1 MKNKKNISLELTL
14 MWIGSITAL
23 GVTIF
28 ADVNFWVTLLA
39 AGIIT
44 FQMIIM
50 GKYILVQKNVDNEN
64 KAEEKNMVLKI
75 IFGIFGFLLSGMSNR
90 IYSFLEKLDLKN
102 ILKVM
107 GVQQL
112 IWVVSVIIM
121 VSSLYSKGYINLLGV
136 VVIGSVVVVGI
147 TEVSQTYKIFKK
159 NDNM

>member
-14 MWIGSITAL
+14 MWIGSIVTSA
-23 GVTIF
+23 VTIF

-39 AGIIT
+39 AVIIT

-50 GKYILVQKNVDNEN
+50 SKYILVQKNIDNEN

-75 IFGIFGFLLSGMSNR
+75 IFGVFGFLLSGMSNR

-147 TEVSQTYKIFKK
+147 TEISQTYKIFKK
-159 NDNM
+159 NDNI

>member
-1 MKNKKNISLELTL
+1 MKNKKTISLELTL
-14 MWIGSITAL
+14 MWIGSIVTSA
-23 GVTIF
+23 VTIF
-28 ADVNFWVTLLA
+28 ADVNFRVTLLA
-39 AGIIT
+39 TGIIT

-50 GKYILVQKNVDNEN
+50 GKYILIQKNVDNEN
-64 KAEEKNMVLKI
+64 KVEEKNIFLKI
-75 IFGIFGFLLSGMSNR
+75 VFGVLLSGMTNR

-121 VSSLYSKGYINLLGV
+121 VSSLYSKGYVNLLGV
-136 VVIGSVVVVGI
+136 VVIGSVVVVGM

-159 NDNM
+159 NDNI